1 MCTIPTLKATALIK
15 LLLLVATVQFT
26 TTAAAVRPAGVRTA
40 IELLDRRWMAPG
52 RFYAV
57 KLVVAGQR

>member
-15 LLLLVATVQFT
+15 LLLLIATVQFT

-40 IELLDRRWMAPG
+40 IELLDRKWIASG
-52 RFYAV
+52 RFSAV
-57 KLVVAGQR
+57 NLAITGER